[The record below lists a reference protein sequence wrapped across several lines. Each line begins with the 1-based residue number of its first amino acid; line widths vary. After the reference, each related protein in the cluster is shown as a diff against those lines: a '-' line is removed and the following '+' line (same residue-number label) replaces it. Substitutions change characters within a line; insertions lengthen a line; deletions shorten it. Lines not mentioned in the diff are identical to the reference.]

1 MSIKNAQ
8 RTRVATAGIVGMVF
22 VAGFLLGMLW
32 DRRVGTT
39 VLPAVEE
46 SQSSAAENGRRSSR
60 RMSFYRVEPPLTE
73 EGAALA
79 EAIVARRRQAAR
91 DLFEEP
97 LIDSLYSAMKAAE
110 NEFED
115 VYNPRFRA
123 IVDSTRAEIR
133 QLMTPEQVIDYDS
146 ILAESDRRRRGGG
159 R

>member
-1 MSIKNAQ
+1 MSIKNGR
-8 RTRVATAGIVGMVF
+8 RTRVATAGIVGMMF

-32 DRRVGTT
+32 DRRLRTAD
-39 VLPAVEE
+39 LPAVER
-46 SQSSAAENGRRSSR
+46 SPSSAGEDGRRSPR
-60 RMSFYRVEPPLTE
+60 RMSFYLVEPPLTE

-79 EAIVARRRQAAR
+79 EAIVARRRQTAR

-97 LIDSLYSAMKAAE
+97 RIDSLYSAMKAAE

-123 IVDSTRAEIR
+123 IVDSARAEIR
-133 QLMTPEQVIDYDS
+133 QLMTPEQAINYDS
-146 ILAESDRRRRGGG
+146 ILAESDRRRRSGG